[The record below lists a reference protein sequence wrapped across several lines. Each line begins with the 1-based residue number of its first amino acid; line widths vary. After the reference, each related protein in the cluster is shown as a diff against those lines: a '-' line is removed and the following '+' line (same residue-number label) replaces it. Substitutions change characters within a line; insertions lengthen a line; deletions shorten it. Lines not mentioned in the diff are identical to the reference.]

1 MVFCFVFLWGLIM
14 CVCFLNVFFSFFFL
28 FVFERNRERVCMKG
42 GRWVGGEV
50 GRNCEELRKG
60 KL

>member
-1 MVFCFVFLWGLIM
+1 LIM